1 MIFGITYSSWVQIL
15 LFFGVLFA
23 AAKPLGTFMAAVYQ
37 GSKTILSGPLGWLER
52 GIYKACF
59 VNPDEDMTW
68 KQYASHVVV
77 FSTVSLFGLYALI
90 RLQASLPLNPA
101 NMAEVAPDLAFNT
114 AISFVSNTNWQ
125 SYGGEATMSYFT
137 QMAGLAMQN
146 FVSAAV
152 GMAVMAAVIRGFIL
166 KNSKGIGNFWADM
179 VRGLVYILLPLCL
192 VFALILVSQGV
203 VQTFKPYA
211 EAQILQPFTGADGKE
226 VTTQAIAVGPV
237 ASQVAVKQLGTNGG
251 GFFNVNSAH
260 PIENPTPLSNF
271 LQLLAILLIPA
282 ACCHAFGRMV
292 NDARQGWALLAAMTI
307 IFIPLFFFCFSQEQ
321 AGNPVLAKLA
331 EINQAASPAQSGG
344 NMEGKEARFGVVNS
358 TLWATATTAASNGS
372 VNSMHDSYTPLGG
385 MVPLLMM
392 QFSEVIY
399 GGVGCGLYGMLVYA
413 LITVFIAGL
422 MVGRTPEYLGKKIQS
437 YEMKMASIVLLA
449 PLLAVLLGTALA
461 VITDAGKAGVLNT
474 GAHAFSEI
482 LYAFSSAG
490 NNNGSAFAGLTAA
503 TPFYDTALGWA
514 MLVSRFFCML
524 PVLAIAGS
532 LAAKG
537 AVPPSAGTLPTHTP
551 LFVFLLA
558 GVVVLVGVLT
568 YVPALALGPMAEHLE
583 ILKNLAGK

>member
-1 MIFGITYSSWVQIL
+1 MMLGITYNGWIQIL
-15 LFFGVLFA
+15 LFFGILFA
-23 AAKPLGTFMAAVYQ
+23 ASKPLGVFMASVYQ
-37 GSKTILSGPLGWLER
+37 GQKTILSAPLGWLEKI
-52 GIYKACF
+52 IYKVCF
-59 VNPDEDMTW
+59 VKTDEDMTW
-68 KQYASHVVV
+68 KQYASHVVI
-77 FSTVSLFGLYALI
+77 FSTFSLFGLYAIL

-101 NMAEVAPDLAFNT
+101 NMGAVAPDLAFNT

-137 QMAGLAMQN
+137 QMVGLSMQN

-152 GMAVMAAVIRGFIL
+152 GMAVMAAVVRGFVL
-166 KNSKGIGNFWADM
+166 KSSKTIGNFWVDM

-192 VFALILVSQGV
+192 ILATVLVWQGV
-203 VQTFKPYA
+203 PQTFKPYA
-211 EAQILQPFTGADGKE
+211 ESQLVEQLSGADGKT
-226 VTTQAIAVGPV
+226 VTTQNIAIGLV
-237 ASQVAVKQLGTNGG
+237 ASQIAIKQLGTNGG
-251 GFFNVNSAH
+251 GYYNANSSH
-260 PIENPTPLSNF
+260 PLENPTPLSNF
-271 LQLLAILLIPA
+271 LQLLAIVLIPA

-292 NDARQGWALLAAMTI
+292 GDARQGWALLAAMTV
-307 IFIPLFFFCFSQEQ
+307 IFVPLALFGVTQEQ
-321 AGNPVLAKLA
+321 AGNPMLAKLGD
-331 EINQAASPAQSGG
+331 INQSAYALQSGG
-344 NMEGKEARFGVVNS
+344 NMEGKETRFGIVNS
-358 TLWATATTAASNGS
+358 ALWAAATTAASNGS

-385 MVPLLMM
+385 MVPLLLM

-422 MVGRTPEYLGKKIQS
+422 MVGRTPEYLGKKVQA
-437 YEMKMASIVLLA
+437 YEIKMASLVLLA

-461 VITDAGKAGVLNT
+461 VVTEAGKAGVLNT
-474 GAHAFSEI
+474 GPHAFSEI
-482 LYAFSSAG
+482 LYAFTSAG

-532 LAAKG
+532 MAAKKS
-537 AVPPSAGTLPTHTP
+537 VPASSGTLPTHTP
-551 LFVFLLA
+551 LFIALLA

-568 YVPALALGPMAEHLE
+568 YVPALALGPVAEHLE
-583 ILKNLAGK
+583 ILKSLAE

>member
-1 MIFGITYSSWVQIL
+1 MIFGITYGSWIQIV
-15 LFFGVLFA
+15 LFFAVLFT
-23 AAKPLGTFMAAVYQ
+23 AAKPLGTFMASVYQ
-37 GSKTILSGPLGWLER
+37 GNKTVLTAPLSWLER
-52 GIYKACF
+52 AIYKVCF

-68 KQYASHVVV
+68 RQYAFHVIV
-77 FSTVSLFGLYALI
+77 FSTVSLFGLYAI
-90 RLQASLPLNPA
+90 MRLQASLPLNPA
-101 NMAEVAPDLAFNT
+101 NMGAVAPDLAFNT

-137 QMAGLAMQN
+137 QMVGLAMQN

-166 KNSKGIGNFWADM
+166 KNAQGIGNFWTDM

-192 VFALILVSQGV
+192 VFAVILVSQGV
-203 VQTFKPYA
+203 AQTFKPYSD
-211 EAQILQPFTGADGKE
+211 AQILQTFAGGDGKE
-226 VTTQAIAVGPV
+226 VTTQNIAVGPV
-237 ASQVAVKQLGTNGG
+237 ASQLAIKQLGTNGG

-307 IFIPLFFFCFSQEQ
+307 IFVPLFFFCFSQEQ
-321 AGNPVLAKLA
+321 GGNPALAKQA
-331 EINQAASPAQSGG
+331 EINQAASPVQSGG

-358 TLWATATTAASNGS
+358 TLWAVATTAASNGS

-399 GGVGCGLYGMLVYA
+399 GGVGCGLYGMLIYA

-422 MVGRTPEYLGKKIQS
+422 MVGRTPEYLGKKVQA
-437 YEMKMASIVLLA
+437 YEIKMASIVLLA
-449 PLLAVLLGTALA
+449 PLLATLLGTALA
-461 VITDAGKAGVLNT
+461 VVTEAGKAGVLNT

-532 LAAKG
+532 MAAKG

-551 LFVFLLA
+551 LFVILLA

-568 YVPALALGPMAEHLE
+568 YVPALALGPVAEHLE
-583 ILKNLAGK
+583 ILKSLAG